1 MSTSVES
8 AKIKKQVEYY
18 LSDGNLRMDEFFH
31 NKISADKEV
40 PTAPPPHA
48 DN

>member
-1 MSTSVES
+1 MTADN

-18 LSDGNLRMDEFFH
+18 LSDSNLRVDEFFH

-40 PTAPPPHA
+40 RIS
-48 DN
+48 